1 MTTAWLILSAIVT
14 ANFALTAAMR
24 VAVHIDHYG
33 PYSKQTVHNKGHL
46 AGLSIGM
53 FTLTGLSLGLAFLA
67 GAMI

>member
-1 MTTAWLILSAIVT
+1 MISALLIAASLGTTL
-14 ANFALTAAMR
+14 FALTAAMR